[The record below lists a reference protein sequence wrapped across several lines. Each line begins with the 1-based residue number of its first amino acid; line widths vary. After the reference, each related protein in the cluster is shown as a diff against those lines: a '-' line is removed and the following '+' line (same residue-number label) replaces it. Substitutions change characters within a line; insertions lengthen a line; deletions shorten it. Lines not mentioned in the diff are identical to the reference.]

1 MEQKL
6 YLEITYGDNDWAE
19 TMNNVLAAVRY
30 SLQQLRGS
38 YVWSEDINKKDF
50 DEISELLRAM
60 ITAQLNFEGFFRYGT
75 KDYDYAKDTFSIKF
89 DIVTED
95 KIKSWDN
102 FETVYIQL
110 FGSDRDYGDWFIV

>member
-19 TMNNVLAAVRY
+19 AMNNILASVRF

-38 YVWSEDINKKDF
+38 YQWTEEMNKKDF
-50 DEISELLRAM
+50 DAISDLLRAM

-75 KDYDYAKDTFSIKF
+75 ADYDYAQDTTSIKF
-89 DIVTED
+89 NIVTED